1 MKLLVTTS
9 HSVLLVDGSSGD
21 AKPVHRG
28 QGLYFGIAS
37 DGEHFFVAAR
47 GRMVSSEVP
56 AEEENGRILVFDPSL
71 RLLEEIAAPFALRDM
86 HEILWH
92 AGKLWIT
99 CSFDNMVAVY
109 EPVSGHWDRWYPL
122 GPTAAPPY
130 DLNHFNSFGIVD
142 GALAIVA
149 HNWGESE
156 VMRFETG
163 GRQLLSRQLLG
174 RQAHNLRMLEGEGL
188 LTCSS
193 AEGELVATSGWQLQV
208 GGFPRGLILGAH
220 ERYVGISEIAERQ
233 DRDLTTGRIA
243 VYDEGWNLQRTLL
256 FPQEG
261 LLLELAV
268 YTP

>member
-1 MKLLVTTS
+1 VTTS

-37 DGEHFFVAAR
+37 DGERFFVAAR

-56 AEEENGRILVFDPSL
+56 AELEDGRILVFDPSL
-71 RLLEEIAAPFALRDM
+71 NLLEEIAAPFALRDM

-92 AGKLWIT
+92 EGKLWIT

-109 EPVSGHWDRWYPL
+109 EPASGHWQRWYPL

-130 DLNHFNSFGIVD
+130 DVNHFNSFGIVD
-142 GALAIVA
+142 GALAILA
-149 HNWGESE
+149 HNMGDSE
-156 VMRFETG
+156 VLRFDTG
-163 GRQLLSRQLLG
+163 GRQLLSRRFLG
-174 RQAHNLRMLEGEGL
+174 RQAHNVRTLDDGAL

-193 AEGELVATSGWQLQV
+193 GEGDLVATNGWHLKV
-208 GGFPRGLILGAH
+208 GGFPRGLVLGEH

-243 VYDEGWNLQRTLL
+243 VYDGGWNLQRTLL
-256 FPQEG
+256 LPQEG
-261 LLLELAV
+261 LLLELAA
-268 YTP
+268 YAP